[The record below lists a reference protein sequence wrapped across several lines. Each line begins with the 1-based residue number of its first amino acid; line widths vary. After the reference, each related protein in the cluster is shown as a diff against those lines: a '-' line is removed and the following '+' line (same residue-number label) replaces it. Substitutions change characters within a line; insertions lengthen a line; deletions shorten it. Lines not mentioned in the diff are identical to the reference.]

1 MKAACHSSRKY
12 PLAII
17 ATFIIVLGIKNY
29 STFYI
34 AESSDN
40 QLMYKVHN
48 KNQVSCKL

>member
-17 ATFIIVLGIKNY
+17 ATFIIVLGKNN

-34 AESSDN
+34 NESIIGWIN
-40 QLMYKVHN
+40 R
-48 KNQVSCKL
+48 

>member
-34 AESSDN
+34 AESIIGWI
-40 QLMYKVHN
+40 
-48 KNQVSCKL
+48 